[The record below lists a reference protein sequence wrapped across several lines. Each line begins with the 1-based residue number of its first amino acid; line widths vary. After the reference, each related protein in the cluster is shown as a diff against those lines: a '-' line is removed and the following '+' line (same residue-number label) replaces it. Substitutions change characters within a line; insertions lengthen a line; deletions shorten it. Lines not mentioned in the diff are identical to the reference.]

1 VRSRQAADHP
11 STVQPIGA
19 NQSAPARGHNQPT
32 EKEMNMEQFDWGS
45 GIGMAIIMLA
55 FITAVLWVF
64 LPFAVYGIKKRIDK
78 TNELLQAI
86 GEGMPQ

>member
-1 VRSRQAADHP
+1 
-11 STVQPIGA
+11 
-19 NQSAPARGHNQPT
+19 
-32 EKEMNMEQFDWGS
+32 MEQFDWGS